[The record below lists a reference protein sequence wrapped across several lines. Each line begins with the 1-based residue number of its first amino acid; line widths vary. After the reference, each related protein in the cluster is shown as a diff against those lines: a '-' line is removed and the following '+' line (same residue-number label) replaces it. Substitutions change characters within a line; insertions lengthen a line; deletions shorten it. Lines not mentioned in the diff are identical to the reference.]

1 MVNAHTQTLHSPDG
15 TPVCNV
21 AFDLS
26 SEQLSAA
33 AYACAEMIVERNR
46 GHELEIDDVL
56 ALRELTGVRDEL
68 DALAAVG
75 ADAGLLLTL
84 GRFIALHDAVDEW
97 VVSRRGRDW
106 LRNDDEDALPVAAA
120 MLGPMA
126 SLREQAVSVTL
137 GYEAASS

>member
-1 MVNAHTQTLHSPDG
+1 MVNAHTQTLYAPDG

-26 SEQLSAA
+26 HEQLSAA
-33 AYACAEMIVERNR
+33 AHACAEMLIERNR

-56 ALRELTGVRDEL
+56 ALRELTGIRDEL
-68 DALAAVG
+68 DALAAG
-75 ADAGLLLTL
+75 SGNASLLLPL

-106 LRNDDEDALPVAAA
+106 LRKDDDEALPYAGG

-126 SLREQAVSVTL
+126 SLREQAVTVTL

>member
-1 MVNAHTQTLHSPDG
+1 MVNAHTQTLHAPDG

-26 SEQLSAA
+26 TEQLVAA
-33 AYACAEMIVERNR
+33 AYACAEMLVERNR

-68 DALAAVG
+68 DGLAAAG
-75 ADAGLLLTL
+75 ANASLLLTL
-84 GRFIALHDAVDEW
+84 ARFVALHDAVDEW
-97 VVSRRGRDW
+97 VHTRRDRDW
-106 LRNDDEDALPVAAA
+106 LRKDDEDALPLAAG

-126 SLREQAVSVTL
+126 SLREQAVTVTL